1 MVTIL
6 MMSTKMANLDL
17 LKINVFYNKGY
28 DIIIPVSDLTNKI
41 LSHGSNY
48 TVKRSYDQN
57 LITLAFLW
65 GKLSKPQ
72 FYKDFTRKTPFFEG

>member
-48 TVKRSYDQN
+48 T
-57 LITLAFLW
+57 AFI
-65 GKLSKPQ
+65 
-72 FYKDFTRKTPFFEG
+72 